1 MVGALLLMGVTMLLY
16 LCCSCPGFTFYVYTR
31 MWSCAP
37 WRWNTNFYERFMFF
51 YYQNRLL
58 TRERPDAG
66 PEFMPVSDIR
76 PKEEL
81 VKYVVPYALNIHVP
95 MKQTEEFGS
104 NSNSLKTVLLR
115 LLEENLAELPITDN
129 FDCFA
134 EGEDPVQFVANQ
146 LGSVYPSI
154 YQVWDDKQSDMA
166 LTRFCLYGLGA
177 HRLEMEELEGTRYYV
192 VRTNAL
198 ASLPVR
204 DGFERYGGDAYF
216 DLSWRPVKIVD
227 EGLAPLRCDGHQES
241 VKTRPGE
248 QGWNRAKFRFR
259 SSLSVLVTLAD
270 HLYGIHM
277 QAANLFVTALRE
289 KVSADHPLRRFMI
302 PFTYMTV
309 TVNSEARNNIVRPG
323 TMAPRCFGFT
333 DDSLHL
339 AFAAAPK
346 LIKSGSEVGPED
358 GGPIMD
364 RIEYIKYLREKKG
377 IDTEYNRQCLEFA
390 LILEKF
396 VVDYMACYYPSHAD
410 VVRDPE
416 LLALLQQFL
425 HQLHSVTYGQV
436 FQATVGQDSV
446 EAIYKRIVALLV
458 NIMFMVTVGHEQVGA
473 IEVYVQDASWCAF
486 RWVPGAT
493 AGTKQAATSTA
504 LLMSFTSLQMPKLLG
519 DDWTH
524 LFPKPSG
531 PSHGAKSPEE
541 CFRIFQEELQAIS
554 KKCDAYN
561 DAAASRPFPECF
573 PLYVVNPK
581 HLETSI
587 SV

>member
-1 MVGALLLMGVTMLLY
+1 M
-16 LCCSCPGFTFYVYTR
+16 S
-31 MWSCAP
+31 
-37 WRWNTNFYERFMFF
+37 
-51 YYQNRLL
+51 
-58 TRERPDAG
+58 
-66 PEFMPVSDIR
+66 
-76 PKEEL
+76 
-81 VKYVVPYALNIHVP
+81 
-95 MKQTEEFGS
+95 
-104 NSNSLKTVLLR
+104 
-115 LLEENLAELPITDN
+115 
-129 FDCFA
+129 
-134 EGEDPVQFVANQ
+134 
-146 LGSVYPSI
+146 
-154 YQVWDDKQSDMA
+154 
-166 LTRFCLYGLGA
+166 
-177 HRLEMEELEGTRYYV
+177 
-192 VRTNAL
+192 VRTNAF
-198 ASLPVR
+198 ARLPVR

-227 EGLAPLRCDGHQES
+227 EGLAPWRRDGHQES
-241 VKTRPGE
+241 VTTRPGE

-270 HLYGIHM
+270 HLYGVHM
-277 QAANLFVTALRE
+277 QASNLFVIALRE

-309 TVNSEARNNIVRPG
+309 TVNSGARNNLVRPG

-333 DDSLHL
+333 DDSLDL

-358 GGPIMD
+358 GGPILD
-364 RIEYIKYLREKKG
+364 RIEYIKYLKEKKG
-377 IDTEYNRQCLEFA
+377 IDTEFNRQCLEFA
-390 LILEKF
+390 LILERF

-425 HQLHSVTYGQV
+425 HQLHSVTYSEV
-436 FQATVGQDSV
+436 FQATAGQDSV
-446 EAIYKRIVALLV
+446 EASYKRIVALLV
-458 NIMFMVTVGHEQVGA
+458 NIMFLVTAGHEQVGA
-473 IEVYVQDASWCAF
+473 IGVYVQDASWCAG

-493 AGTKQAATSTA
+493 TGTKQAATSTA
-504 LLMSFTSLQMPKLLG
+504 LLMSLTSEPMPTLLG

-531 PSHGAKSPEE
+531 PSPGAKSPEE
-541 CFRIFQEELQAIS
+541 CFRIFQEELQAMS

-561 DAAASRPFPECF
+561 DAASSRPFPECF

-581 HLETSI
+581 YLDTSI